1 MGWRHAATRVSMIRL
16 LRAYSS
22 LQLYFR
28 AGARLRARASA
39 AAGAMAG
46 ARCGG
51 DRAVAAG
58 GEPGLEVERVEPR
71 ASGESTCLVRARATQ
86 YLTLHYV
93 VPWIA
98 LSTLM

>member
-1 MGWRHAATRVSMIRL
+1 MRV
-16 LRAYSS
+16 
-22 LQLYFR
+22 
-28 AGARLRARASA
+28 RARASA
-39 AAGAMAG
+39 AAGRRGG
-46 ARCGG
+46 AVGG